1 MNDNND
7 KKKAGV
13 DEIIA
18 LDLGFVKPIERQS
31 NYAVAAQEE
40 YVMPTADNFDKSYVV
55 PKVGDPHPGKD
66 YLILIN
72 TMGYFDKTKL
82 KFVHEPRSIN
92 EKNVQDILRLVG
104 LLKADE
110 LFMQD
115 GEPLKIKLGHKTR
128 AITTTRYSGDEIH
141 KVIGDLVNPSVP
153 ARIIG
158 GESEPFTMQVAWINK
173 EGKEASLRFRGNG
186 TRTLGTQGSTNG
198 VTYAIRR
205 LGDEIPTLDELGIDE
220 NQRKI
225 LFPKSGIVLVVGET
239 GSGKSTYLAAV
250 IRKWITGEDGIVLS
264 TYEYPVEFDYR
275 PIASPDCVVGQTDL
289 GNALHGSYEDAAKD
303 AMRRNSDV
311 ILIGEV
317 RDKNSAY
324 GAMNLALS
332 GHLVYCTFHAGSP
345 MEAMER
351 IVSYFPVDE
360 QPAIRSTL
368 IGTMQ
373 AIISVKLAPTKDEK
387 RIQIRGYME
396 INHPIREKL
405 YQLDKDTFVA
415 GVKELYRSHG
425 HTMRQDLETYRDR
438 LTAEVFDQYW
448 HVFH

>member
-1 MNDNND
+1 MTDD
-7 KKKAGV
+7 SRASV

-18 LDLGFVKPIERQS
+18 LDLGFTKPIEKGDEYS
-31 NYAVAAQEE
+31 TKAQD
-40 YVMPTADNFDKSYVV
+40 YVMPTIGNYDKSYVV
-55 PKVGDPHPGKD
+55 PEIGKPHPDKD
-66 YLILIN
+66 YLISVN
-72 TMGYFDKTKL
+72 TVGYFDKTKM
-82 KFVHEPRSIN
+82 KFVHEPRSLSD
-92 EKNVQDILRLVG
+92 KNLQDILRLVG

-115 GEPLKIKLGHKTR
+115 GEPLKIKLGSKTR
-128 AITTTRYSGDEIH
+128 AITTTRYSGDELH
-141 KVIGDLVNPSVP
+141 KVIGELVNTSVP
-153 ARIIG
+153 GRIIG

-173 EGKEASLRFRGNG
+173 DGKEASLRFRGNG
-186 TRTLGTQGSTNG
+186 TRTLGSQGSTNG

-205 LGDEIPTLDELGIDE
+205 LGDEIPTMVELGIDE
-220 NQRKI
+220 NQQKI

-250 IRKWITGEDGIVLS
+250 IRKWITGENGIVLS
-264 TYEYPVEFDYR
+264 TYEYPVEFDFR
-275 PIASPDCVVGQTDL
+275 PIASLDCVVGQTDL
-289 GNALHGSYEDAAKD
+289 GNALHGSYENAAKD

-317 RDKNSAY
+317 RDKNSAH

-351 IVSYFPVDE
+351 IVSYFPEDE
-360 QPAIRSTL
+360 KPAIRSTL

-373 AIISVKLAPTKDEK
+373 AIVSVKLVPTADEK
-387 RIQIRGYME
+387 RVQIRGYMG
-396 INHPIREKL
+396 INHQMREKM
-405 YQLDKDTFVA
+405 YMLDKDTFVG
-415 GVKELYRSHG
+415 GVKDLYEKHG
-425 HTMRQDLETYRDR
+425 HTMRQDLEQYRDR
-438 LTAEVFDQYW
+438 ITPEVFDQYW